1 MRDPEPA
8 LRSIEELRVGARH
21 ERRVGGTTL
30 RHDDARRRRPLSD
43 RAEVDGF
50 PRPDGERDQVRR
62 QRPRLGEANELHAV
76 ADVGLRHHGRVRKR
90 GRLARNA
97 QPQPPWRLVRRLVEA
112 GKRPPCARRLELRHR
127 VPRVAVLQR
136 EDPVGRVS
144 TLLGLECQRDP
155 VQARRQRRIER
166 EPDELIVS
174 CDDPRLRAVGRDGRA
189 RDVNVV
195 CVEPQ
200 HVVRPRHRDVDGY
213 LARDLRLTGDDRQGR
228 FVAKRS
234 RALRQP
240 QRRWREGRR
249 RGRLRERS
257 ARGQRERAGE
267 DAQPRRR
274 QSSGEHMITASG
286 P

>member
-1 MRDPEPA
+1 MPSPTSDSAITGVFESAVDSRGTRSHNRHGA
-8 LRSIEELRVGARH
+8 LYAGSSKQGNARRARVGSNCVIAYH
-21 ERRVGGTTL
+21 
-30 RHDDARRRRPLSD
+30 ASPSFSAKIPLVVFRLCSASNVSVI
-43 RAEVDGF
+43 RC
-50 PRPDGERDQVRR
+50 RPDGS
-62 QRPRLGEANELHAV
+62 G
-76 ADVGLRHHGRVRKR
+76 
-90 GRLARNA
+90 
-97 QPQPPWRLVRRLVEA
+97 
-112 GKRPPCARRLELRHR
+112 
-127 VPRVAVLQR
+127 
-136 EDPVGRVS
+136 
-144 TLLGLECQRDP
+144 
-155 VQARRQRRIER
+155 RIER